1 MTKINLIFNENRNIQ
16 KEQSR
21 LERMGLKDELAIVSD
36 EHLLAS
42 AKPDQVYYD
51 SQRKCGCFWS
61 GVLDN
66 EDELRSLWIQY
77 RPQSTG
83 NSAKMLA
90 QLYEI
95 LSEKLFE
102 KLDGCFVI
110 VFVQGHQL
118 HIVRDPMGVKW
129 GMAVLRSD
137 QGIVC
142 RGQPHAGCQPGRAS
156 GAVCVR
162 PVAYRRADVL

>member
-1 MTKINLIFNENRNIQ
+1 MRFQLAYQCFHTLKFPFPYFEEIFPT
-16 KEQSR
+16 
-21 LERMGLKDELAIVSD
+21 GFAIVSD

-66 EDELRSLWIQY
+66 EDELRSLWSQY

-118 HIVRDPMGVKW
+118 QVLEKISFSSSKIAIFVEVDPGLMVK
-129 GMAVLRSD
+129 
-137 QGIVC
+137 I
-142 RGQPHAGCQPGRAS
+142 
-156 GAVCVR
+156 
-162 PVAYRRADVL
+162 

>member
-118 HIVRDPMGVKW
+118 HIVRDPMGVKTLYYTRKPDGEW
-129 GMAVLRSD
+129 LFSD
-137 QGIVC
+137 QIKGLFAEGS
-142 RGQPHAGCQPGRAS
+142 RM
-156 GAVCVR
+156 
-162 PVAYRRADVL
+162 PVSYTHLTLPTILLV

>member
-95 LSEKLFE
+95 VRSCIKYSSKESIPVISCLFQVLTFQRVLSGEGSKNYN
-102 KLDGCFVI
+102 
-110 VFVQGHQL
+110 
-118 HIVRDPMGVKW
+118 
-129 GMAVLRSD
+129 S
-137 QGIVC
+137 
-142 RGQPHAGCQPGRAS
+142 
-156 GAVCVR
+156 
-162 PVAYRRADVL
+162 

>member
-66 EDELRSLWIQY
+66 EAVAVD
-77 RPQSTG
+77 PVPA
-83 NSAKMLA
+83 AKHR
-90 QLYEI
+90 QQCEN
-95 LSEKLFE
+95 
-102 KLDGCFVI
+102 V
-110 VFVQGHQL
+110 
-118 HIVRDPMGVKW
+118 
-129 GMAVLRSD
+129 
-137 QGIVC
+137 
-142 RGQPHAGCQPGRAS
+142 
-156 GAVCVR
+156 GATV
-162 PVAYRRADVL
+162 

>member
-21 LERMGLKDELAIVSD
+21 LERMGLKDELTIVSD

-42 AKPDQVYYD
+42 ARPEQMYYD

-66 EDELRSLWIQY
+66 EEELRRIWEQY

-83 NSAKMLA
+83 SSAA
-90 QLYEI
+90 A
-95 LSEKLFE
+95 
-102 KLDGCFVI
+102 
-110 VFVQGHQL
+110 
-118 HIVRDPMGVKW
+118 
-129 GMAVLRSD
+129 MAAYRLGLTESRINVN
-137 QGIVC
+137 
-142 RGQPHAGCQPGRAS
+142 QPGGIIQIDIKEDDTIYMTGS
-156 GAVCVR
+156 VGY
-162 PVAYRRADVL
+162 VADMSVAESFFS